1 MHCEKINRVLR
12 KRGEKYLCE
21 LTGKTAEFRLKD
33 EPIFFSTKK
42 LFQLWWDGIGQLAH
56 HEIACLKDEKRLENV
71 TSEEHRKQ
79 LVKETKQM
87 RRDVLELSTSTAK
100 KFLVQG
106 NFQLAI
112 PGGLLALTT
121 AKKIYGSE
129 SLEIVESYLLLAE
142 SNLGMRNL
150 KIVENY
156 LSLTNQVISSAESRN
171 QDVSNLLQSSLH
183 RNFGRLYAAQEKY
196 AESMQSFATDV
207 WFSSLHQSPDNI
219 RPAVSYFHLGGVQ
232 EVLGNHTRAEALF
245 KKAIEIYK
253 NQIFIKKENIAS
265 VDMEEIQEIL
275 KHICIFR
282 DKRRQTLTDKI
293 EACESWL
300 LTFRVSKLLGQP
312 KLEFFENSEKMFQ
325 EVVEIYN
332 QRRVEIWT
340 KFIMKLRERWKLKNC
355 YNFFF

>member
-112 PGGLLALTT
+112 PGGLLALTI

-156 LSLTNQVISSAESRN
+156 LGLANQVISSAESRN
-171 QDVSNLLQSSLH
+171 H
-183 RNFGRLYAAQEKY
+183 AAQEKY

-207 WFSSLHQSPDNI
+207 WFSSLYQSPDNI

-265 VDMEEIQEIL
+265 VDMEKIQEIL

-293 EACESWL
+293 GACESWL

-312 KLEFFENSEKMFQ
+312 KFEFCENSVKMFQ